1 MRRLAELLQSKQIS
15 STEIVRGCLERIE
28 ETEPVLNAF
37 ITVDEEGAL
46 AQAAAADR
54 RRAAGE
60 PLSPWDGIP
69 LAVKDNISTSGL
81 RTTCASRFLRNY
93 TPIFDATVVERVK
106 RAGLTIA
113 GKTNLDEFAMGSSTE
128 IRPLVRPKTPMNP
141 LRVAGAF
148 WRFAAAVCRGRQVPL
163 VLGHQNTVNNPHAR
177 EQPLDLYASVRGINP
192 VMGGIR
198 YGAVALVHLSEK
210 VKWNPALESGRWRP
224 SCLCLIAG
232 ADPRDAVSAGAP
244 GFPVPVWDDT
254 VVRGLRVGVPEE
266 FFSSGLNEEVEKAVK
281 RALQNLAD
289 QGAVLQ
295 PISLPTNEYAIDTY
309 LTLVTAE
316 ASSCLARFDG
326 VRYGERVEAADA
338 NTMFAKSRGAGF
350 GHEVKRRIMLGT
362 YVLSASHYEA
372 YYEQAQKVRTL
383 IKQDVA
389 RAFQEV
395 DVIVTPTT
403 PTTAFKIGEKRNPL
417 EMYLSDLY
425 TATANLSGVCAL
437 SLPCGVDSQGLPI
450 GLQIIAREV
459 ISERACVPGGACG
472 RGKRGKGDWK

>member
-106 RAGLTIA
+106 RAGLPIV

-128 IRPLVRPKTPMNP
+128 YSAFGVTKNPHDP
-141 LRVAGAF
+141 LRVAGGSSGGS
-148 WRFAAAVCRGRQVPL
+148 AAAVAAEQVPWS
-163 VLGHQNTVNNPHAR
+163 LGTDTGGSIR
-177 EQPLDLYASVRGINP
+177 QPASFCGVVGLKPSYGR
-192 VMGGIR
+192 VSR
-198 YGAVALVHLSEK
+198 YGAVALAPSLDQVGTLARK
-210 VKWNPALESGRWRP
+210 VEDAAILFS
-224 SCLCLIAG
+224 LIAG

-244 GFPVPVWDDT
+244 GFPVLVWDDT

-450 GLQIIAREV
+450 GLQIIGDHFGEELVFQVAHAVEESV
-459 ISERACVPGGACG
+459 G
-472 RGKRGKGDWK
+472 RGTGSEV

>member
-106 RAGLTIA
+106 RAGLPIV

-128 IRPLVRPKTPMNP
+128 YSAFGVTKNPHDP
-141 LRVAGAF
+141 LRVAGGSSGGS
-148 WRFAAAVCRGRQVPL
+148 AAAVAAEQVPWS
-163 VLGHQNTVNNPHAR
+163 LGTDTGGSIR
-177 EQPLDLYASVRGINP
+177 QPASFCGVVGLKPSYGR
-192 VMGGIR
+192 VSR
-198 YGAVALVHLSEK
+198 YGAVALAPSLDQVGTLARK
-210 VKWNPALESGRWRP
+210 VEDAAILFS
-224 SCLCLIAG
+224 LIAG

-450 GLQIIAREV
+450 GLQIIGDHFGEELVFQVAHAVEESV
-459 ISERACVPGGACG
+459 G
-472 RGKRGKGDWK
+472 RGTGSEV